1 MTPQKKT
8 LFFYFIC
15 CSVCFLAACSS
26 QWMEDAIAE
35 QKSFDRSVYGSAVGS
50 YWYSNQPSPQSGYSP
65 QFSALSSYD
74 SPQKSQTAE
83 PVNNV
88 LAKRRGGSG
97 ANPSKP
103 LIQIPIPSPIE
114 PKAKSLPAIGP

>member
-1 MTPQKKT
+1 
-8 LFFYFIC
+8 
-15 CSVCFLAACSS
+15 
-26 QWMEDAIAE
+26 MEDAIAE
-35 QKSFDRSVYGSAVGS
+35 QKSFDRSVYGSPVGS
-50 YWYSNQPSPQSGYSP
+50 YWYSHQPSRQPGYSP
-65 QFSALSSYD
+65 QLSALSSYD

-88 LAKRRGGSG
+88 LAKRRGGLD

-103 LIQIPIPSPIE
+103 LIQVPIPSPIE